1 MITYVLVLQFSLNKG
16 NQNPIPCQTSINRI
30 ETTKIKYTISS
41 MILLLIKVVYRG
53 CNNSLTIIPLSIHNN
68 HLDKAIHFMKQ
79 IQKYFKEA
87 MGQFNI
93 AILLCI

>member
-1 MITYVLVLQFSLNKG
+1 
-16 NQNPIPCQTSINRI
+16 
-30 ETTKIKYTISS
+30 
-41 MILLLIKVVYRG
+41 MILLLIKVLHRR

-87 MGQFNI
+87 TGPLNI